1 MYPAIRAIPTFGI
14 YPGVTTL
21 ARGINQSTPNIPA
34 SWIAGM
40 IQAGWTS
47 R

>member
-21 ARGINQSTPNIPA
+21 TRGINPSMPNIPA

-40 IQAGWTS
+40 IQAGRTG